1 MFCEVIIEFAT
12 VKEID
17 RLFTY
22 SIPEELLTRVK
33 IGDRVKVSF
42 GQSNN
47 IYIAYVI
54 NITSQKPNFKLKPIL
69 EVIDETPLL
78 DDSQIELAN
87 FLVNQYGSSY
97 AASLNA
103 ILPPSLK
110 DKAINQSKIEKVV
123 IFDEIKNY
131 KFKVLNEEQQ
141 YVYNQITQRKH
152 YSYLIDGITG
162 SGKTEIFLHVMR
174 DVINRGETVIILVP
188 EIALTSQT
196 LSRFKERFGNRVA
209 LTHSR
214 IGASERQRLYIKAK
228 QGKVQIIIGP
238 RSAVFMPLLNLGLII
253 VDEEHDAS
261 YKSFEAS
268 PKYSAKEVASYRM
281 KTSGLV
287 ILASATPSFET
298 YYQAKTN
305 QIGYL
310 RLTKRTG
317 DAQPP
322 NIDLVDMRKELEQG
336 NTQVISRKLHDNIK
350 EVLSKG
356 QQVMLLLNRRGH
368 STFINCRKCGFVV
381 KCKNCDVPLTYHLIK
396 QTLECHHCLAA
407 EPVPKICPSCGSKY
421 IKFFGNGTQKVE
433 EYLNSHFIEYGIG
446 RMDLDTTTGK
456 EGHSKILKSFRQKEI
471 NILVGTQMISKG
483 HDFENVTLVGIISA
497 DSSLFLQDFR
507 ANERT
512 FQLLTQTLGRAG
524 RGKLN
529 GNVIIQTYNPEHE
542 VLQLIKNYQQ
552 QDFYKNELTLRQ
564 IMGYPPFGN
573 IFGVLI
579 SGEVEEE
586 VIQSAHLLKDYYM
599 HYNKNSQFRI
609 IGPVSAI
616 ISKISN
622 KYRWKIT
629 IIGTERNKLLAYGKY
644 CIEKCSINKKVTT
657 QVKISWDIDPMN
669 IN

>member
-1 MFCEVIIEFAT
+1 MYCEVIIEYAT
-12 VKEID
+12 AKEID

-22 SIPEELLTRVK
+22 SIPPELLDRVS

-42 GQSNN
+42 GQSKK

-54 NITSQKPNFKLKPIL
+54 NITNQKPSFKLKPIL
-69 EVIDETPLL
+69 EIIDETPIL
-78 DDSQIELAN
+78 DNKQIDLAN
-87 FLVNQYGSSY
+87 FLVNHYGASY

-110 DKAINQSKIEKVV
+110 AKAINQSKIEKIVV
-123 IFDEIKNY
+123 FDEINHE
-131 KFKVLNEEQQ
+131 KFKVLNKEQEH
-141 YVYNQITQRKH
+141 VYNQIKQKE
-152 YSYLIDGITG
+152 YKSYLIDGITG

-214 IGASERQRLYIKAK
+214 IGIAERQRLYIKAK
-228 QGKVQIIIGP
+228 QGKIQIIIGP
-238 RSAVFMPLLNLGLII
+238 RSAVFTPLENLGLII

-261 YKSFEAS
+261 YKSFEAM
-268 PKYSAKEVASYRM
+268 PKYNAKEVALYRM
-281 KTSGLV
+281 KNNGLV
-287 ILASATPSFET
+287 ILASATPSFEV

-310 RLTKRTG
+310 QLTKRTG
-317 DAQPP
+317 DAKPP
-322 NIDLVDMRKELEQG
+322 TIDLVDMRKELEEG

-350 EVLSKG
+350 QVLSQG
-356 QQVMLLLNRRGH
+356 QQVMLLINRRGY
-368 STFINCRKCGFVV
+368 STFISCRKCGFVI
-381 KCKNCDVPLTYHLIK
+381 KCKNCDVSMTYHLIK
-396 QTLECHHCLAA
+396 KTLECHHCLAV
-407 EPVPKICPSCGSKY
+407 ESIPKVCPSCGSSY

-433 EYLNSHFIEYGIG
+433 EYLNSHFMEYGIG
-446 RMDLDTTTGK
+446 RMDLDTTSGK
-456 EGHSKILKSFRQKEI
+456 EGHSKILQSFRQRET

-497 DSSLFLQDFR
+497 DTSLFLQDFR

-542 VLQLIKNYQQ
+542 VLQLVKNYQQ

-579 SGEVEEE
+579 TGEIEDE
-586 VIQSAHLLKDYYM
+586 VIKSAHLLKEYYI

-622 KYRWKIT
+622 RYRWKIT
-629 IIGTERNKLLAYGKY
+629 IIGTERNKLLTYGKY
-644 CIEKCSINKKVTT
+644 CIDKCSENKEV
-657 QVKISWDIDPMN
+657 IG
-669 IN
+669 